1 MKKLMMLVLAM
12 LVAFGT
18 VYAVAQEGARK
29 ELDVPAEPVQED
41 AVQEDAPEMAE
52 FADLCGEI
60 IAVGDDHILIETPEL
75 GEVQV
80 WLNGDTLIEGVEALE
95 IGQTAFVLYNG
106 MMTRSLPPQITALR
120 VSVYRLE
127 GVVTEL
133 LEGGV
138 MVETEQGEVRLSLPE
153 DALDVAVGEHIV
165 AYTTGI
171 STMSLPPQMIAVA
184 IAPAAEATPGEDTPA
199 EATPDEAAQDEIAQD
214 ETEQDEAAP
223 AALGE

>member
-1 MKKLMMLVLAM
+1 MKKLIMLVLAM

-18 VYAVAQEGARK
+18 VYAVAQEGARQ

-41 AVQEDAPEMAE
+41 AVQEAVPEMAE

-60 IAVGDDHILIETPEL
+60 VTVGDDHILIETPEL

-80 WLNGDTLIEGVEALE
+80 WLNDDTLIEGVEALE

-184 IAPAAEATPGEDTPA
+184 IAPAAEATPGEATPA
-199 EATPDEAAQDEIAQD
+199 EATPDEAAQDE
-214 ETEQDEAAP
+214 TEQDEAAP
-223 AALGE
+223 DALGE

>member
-12 LVAFGT
+12 LVAFGA
-18 VYAVAQEGARK
+18 VYAVAQEGARQ
-29 ELDVPAEPVQED
+29 ELDVPAWPEQED
-41 AVQEDAPEMAE
+41 EAQEDAPEMEE

-60 IAVGDDHILIETPEL
+60 VAVGDDHILVDVPEL

-80 WLNGDTLIEGVEALE
+80 WLNDDTIIEGVDALE
-95 IGQTAFVLYNG
+95 IGQTAFVLFNG
-106 MMTRSLPPQITALR
+106 MMTRSLPPQVTALR

-138 MVETEQGEVRLSLPE
+138 MVMTEQGEVRLSLPE
-153 DALDVAVGEHIV
+153 DAMDVAVGEQIV

-184 IAPAAEATPGEDTPA
+184 IAPAAEATPGEATPA
-199 EATPDEAAQDEIAQD
+199 EATPDEAAQDA
-214 ETEQDEAAP
+214 TEQDETVP
-223 AALGE
+223 AGLGE

>member
-12 LVAFGT
+12 LVAFGA
-18 VYAVAQEGARK
+18 VYAVAQEGARQ
-29 ELDVPAEPVQED
+29 ELDVPVETVQES
-41 AVQEDAPEMAE
+41 APEMEE

-60 IAVGDDHILIETPEL
+60 VAVGDDHILLETPEL

-80 WLNGDTLIEGVEALE
+80 WLNDDTLIEGVEALE
-95 IGQTAFVLYNG
+95 IGQTAFVLFSG

-153 DALDVAVGEHIV
+153 DAVAAVGEHIV

-184 IAPAAEATPGEDTPA
+184 IAPAAAATPGEATPA
-199 EATPDEAAQDEIAQD
+199 EATPGEATPA
-214 ETEQDEAAP
+214 EAT
-223 AALGE
+223 LGE